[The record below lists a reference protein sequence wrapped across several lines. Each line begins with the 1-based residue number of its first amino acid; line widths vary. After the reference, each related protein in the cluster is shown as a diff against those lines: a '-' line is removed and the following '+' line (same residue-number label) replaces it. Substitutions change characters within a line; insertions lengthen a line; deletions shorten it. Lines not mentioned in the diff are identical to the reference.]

1 MKIVENVTPLKV
13 DSDRN
18 LFTKHELHMNRKGK
32 EQAEKKIVS
41 TINYIFFFG
50 GGGGKRRRENKQRED
65 PISMTWKEER
75 RDIEIQ
81 ENHFRYDNQIQF

>member
-1 MKIVENVTPLKV
+1 MEVFNRKLGKQMKIVENVTPLKV

-50 GGGGKRRRENKQRED
+50 GGGGGEGGRE
-65 PISMTWKEER
+65 KEEGR
-75 RDIEIQ
+75 SNQ
-81 ENHFRYDNQIQF
+81 YDMEGRKT